1 MLAAEPPPSF
11 VLTKCMYYDL
21 AHEGGAPD
29 LTRIFWAEHRA
40 AFASVPGFVFEGD
53 HTASPECTF
62 TFAPQT
68 QAD

>member
-1 MLAAEPPPSF
+1 MQAAEPPPSF

-62 TFAPQT
+62 TRPVNT
-68 QAD
+68 T